1 MGVLFG
7 RALGHRAT
15 FGIAAAF
22 AAALVAVA
30 ATTKETLPAGPTRKP
45 VNPCPSALPLRR
57 TAPWPCRPLPC
68 CNAGRRGAV
77 LPAEG
82 QPGLQPVAAPDEGGG
97 VIILCHFL
105 SLH

>member
-30 ATTKETLPAGPTRKP
+30 ATTKETLPAGPTR
-45 VNPCPSALPLRR
+45 
-57 TAPWPCRPLPC
+57 APP
-68 CNAGRRGAV
+68 AGAR
-77 LPAEG
+77 
-82 QPGLQPVAAPDEGGG
+82 
-97 VIILCHFL
+97 
-105 SLH
+105 